1 MLRVAFAGTFAAS
14 LEPRVRAHLR
24 TPCDVVL
31 TDEAGVVPR
40 MPDLDVVVTCHGRAC
55 SAISARA

>member
-1 MLRVAFAGTFAAS
+1 MLRVAFAAG

-31 TDEAGVVPR
+31 TDEAGLVPR
-40 MPDLDVVVTCHGRAC
+40 MPDLDVVVTSRRTSTGPRGA
-55 SAISARA
+55 SRR